1 MAADWLT
8 GSVQTEPMTDGKK
21 KMTPPRLKLV
31 SNNESM
37 ERDDDLDDPLAA
49 EARELAAALGDVQLG
64 VAPAPDFGDGDIR
77 QQMANV
83 RIAEA
88 LLFAASEPLDET
100 TLAESLPRGTDIAAV
115 LAELKEQYAG
125 RGVNLVK
132 TAGKWTLR
140 TADDL
145 SWLLE
150 KHAHE
155 ERRLSKAALETL
167 AIIAYHQPVTRAEIE
182 EIRGVSTSGGT
193 LDILLE
199 TGWVRPRGRRRAPGK
214 PITYGTTD
222 AFLAHFSL
230 DTVKDLPGLADL
242 KAQGLLDSNLPPGF
256 SVPSPTDVAAL
267 MPDELPLDADDED
280 DETVQPEFELDL
292 PEEDE
297 AAKPD
302 TGGSEGA

>member
-1 MAADWLT
+1 MK
-8 GSVQTEPMTDGKK
+8 DGKK

-31 SNNESM
+31 SNNESV
-37 ERDDDLDDPLAA
+37 ERDADFEDPLAA

-64 VAPAPDFGDGDIR
+64 IGPAPDFGEGDLR
-77 QQMANV
+77 QQMESV

-88 LLFAASEPLDET
+88 LLFAASEPLDEAT
-100 TLAESLPRGTDIAAV
+100 IAESLPKGMDVGAI
-115 LAELKEQYAG
+115 LAELKEQYTG
-125 RGVNLVK
+125 RGVHLVK
-132 TAGKWTLR
+132 TAGKWAMR
-140 TADDL
+140 TAEDL

-182 EIRGVSTSGGT
+182 EIRGVSSSGGT

-199 TGWVRPRGRRRAPGK
+199 SGWVRPRGRRRAPGK

-222 AFLAHFSL
+222 AFLAHFGL
-230 DTVKDLPGLADL
+230 DSVKDLPGLADL

-267 MPDELPLDADDED
+267 MPDELPLDAADED
-280 DETVQPEFELDL
+280 QEDETVQAEMELDL

-297 AAKPD
+297 PDKPEPGTPD
-302 TGGSEGA
+302 GA

>member
-1 MAADWLT
+1 MN
-8 GSVQTEPMTDGKK
+8 DGKK

-31 SNNESM
+31 TLNE
-37 ERDDDLDDPLAA
+37 DLPRAEDPLDA

-64 VAPAPDFGDGDIR
+64 IAPAPDFGEGDAR
-77 QQMANV
+77 LHQEAL

-88 LLFAASEPLDET
+88 LLFAASEPLDEAT
-100 TLAESLPRGTDIAAV
+100 ILASLPKGIEVAAI
-115 LAELKEQYAG
+115 LSDLKEQYAG

-132 TAGKWTLR
+132 AAGKWALR
-140 TADDL
+140 TAEDL

-222 AFLAHFSL
+222 AFLAHFGL

-242 KAQGLLDSNLPPGF
+242 KAQGLLDSTLPPGF
-256 SVPSPTDVAAL
+256 TVPSPTDVAAL
-267 MPDELPLDADDED
+267 MPDELPLDAADEED
-280 DETVQPEFELDL
+280 DVQPEMDLDL
-292 PEEDE
+292 PDGED
-297 AAKPD
+297 ADKPEP
-302 TGGSEGA
+302 GSPEKN

>member
-1 MAADWLT
+1 M
-8 GSVQTEPMTDGKK
+8 GVRQGFMNDGKK
-21 KMTPPRLKLV
+21 NMTPPRLKLV
-31 SNNESM
+31 SSNESV
-37 ERDDDLDDPLAA
+37 EREDEFNDALGS
-49 EARELAAALGDVQLG
+49 EARELAAALADVQLG
-64 VAPAPDFGDGDIR
+64 IAPDFGDTDARTEI
-77 QQMANV
+77 QNV

-88 LLFAASEPLDET
+88 LLFAASEPLDERT
-100 TLAESLPRGTDIAAV
+100 ISESLPKDTDVAAV
-115 LAELKEQYAG
+115 LSELREQYSS
-125 RGVNLVK
+125 RGVHLVK
-132 TAGKWTLR
+132 VAGKWSFR
-140 TADDL
+140 TAEDL
-145 SWLLE
+145 SYLLE

-222 AFLAHFSL
+222 AFLSHFGL

-256 SVPSPTDVAAL
+256 SVPEPTDVAAL
-267 MPDELPLDADDED
+267 MPDELPLDADD
-280 DETVQPEFELDL
+280 DEEEGVVQAEMELDL
-292 PEEDE
+292 PEEAEADKPEDGETDKTDKTDE
-297 AAKPD
+297 A
-302 TGGSEGA
+302 SS

>member
-1 MAADWLT
+1 MN
-8 GSVQTEPMTDGKK
+8 DGKK
-21 KMTPPRLKLV
+21 NMTPPRLKLV
-31 SNNESM
+31 SSNESV
-37 ERDDDLDDPLAA
+37 EREDEFNDALGS
-49 EARELAAALGDVQLG
+49 EARELAAALADVQLG
-64 VAPAPDFGDGDIR
+64 IAPDFGDADARTEI
-77 QQMANV
+77 QNV

-88 LLFAASEPLDET
+88 LLFAASEPLDERT
-100 TLAESLPRGTDIAAV
+100 ISESLPKDTDVAAV
-115 LAELKEQYAG
+115 LSELREQYSS
-125 RGVNLVK
+125 RGVHLVK
-132 TAGKWTLR
+132 VAGKWSFR
-140 TADDL
+140 TAEDL
-145 SWLLE
+145 SYLLE

-222 AFLAHFSL
+222 AFLSHFGL

-256 SVPSPTDVAAL
+256 SVPEPTDVAAL
-267 MPDELPLDADDED
+267 MPDELPLDADD
-280 DETVQPEFELDL
+280 DEEEGVVQAEMELDL
-292 PEEDE
+292 PEEAEADKPEDGETDKTDE
-297 AAKPD
+297 A
-302 TGGSEGA
+302 SS

>member
-1 MAADWLT
+1 MK
-8 GSVQTEPMTDGKK
+8 DGKK

-31 SNNESM
+31 SSNENV
-37 ERDDDLDDPLAA
+37 ERDADLDDPLAA

-64 VAPAPDFGDGDIR
+64 IGPAPDFGDADDR
-77 QQMANV
+77 QNIANI

-88 LLFAASEPLDET
+88 LLFAASEPLDEAT
-100 TLAESLPRGTDIAAV
+100 IAGSLPKGADAAAV
-115 LAELKEQYAG
+115 LAELKDQYAG
-125 RGVNLVK
+125 RGVNVVK
-132 TAGKWTLR
+132 VAGKWALR
-140 TADDL
+140 TSEDL

-222 AFLAHFSL
+222 SFLGHFGL
-230 DTVKDLPGLADL
+230 DAIKDLPGLADL
-242 KAQGLLDSNLPPGF
+242 KAQGLLDANLPPGF
-256 SVPSPTDVAAL
+256 SVPSPADVAAL
-267 MPDELPLDADDED
+267 MPDELPLDDGADEEDED
-280 DETVQPEFELDL
+280 VQAEMDLDL
-292 PEEDE
+292 PEE
-297 AAKPD
+297 
-302 TGGSEGA
+302 EGADKPVPGSGEGA

>member
-1 MAADWLT
+1 L
-8 GSVQTEPMTDGKK
+8 
-21 KMTPPRLKLV
+21 
-31 SNNESM
+31 
-37 ERDDDLDDPLAA
+37 
-49 EARELAAALGDVQLG
+49 
-64 VAPAPDFGDGDIR
+64 
-77 QQMANV
+77 
-83 RIAEA
+83 A
-88 LLFAASEPLDET
+88 LLFAASEPLNEAT
-100 TLAESLPRGTDIAAV
+100 IAESLPKGIDVRAV

-132 TAGKWTLR
+132 VAGKWALR
-140 TADDL
+140 TAEDL

-222 AFLAHFSL
+222 SFLTHFGL
-230 DTVKDLPGLADL
+230 DSIKDLPGLADL

-267 MPDELPLDADDED
+267 MPDELPLDAGEDEEEAD
-280 DETVQPEFELDL
+280 VQAEMELDL
-292 PEEDE
+292 PGEDE
-297 AAKPD
+297 ADKP
-302 TGGSEGA
+302 EPGATDQS

>member
-1 MAADWLT
+1 MN
-8 GSVQTEPMTDGKK
+8 DGKK
-21 KMTPPRLKLV
+21 NMTPPRLKLV
-31 SNNESM
+31 SSNESV
-37 ERDDDLDDPLAA
+37 EREDEFNDALGS
-49 EARELAAALGDVQLG
+49 EARELAAALADVQLG
-64 VAPAPDFGDGDIR
+64 IAPDFGDTDARTEI
-77 QQMANV
+77 QNV

-88 LLFAASEPLDET
+88 LLFAASEPLDERT
-100 TLAESLPRGTDIAAV
+100 ISESLPKDTDVAAV
-115 LAELKEQYAG
+115 LSELREQYSS
-125 RGVNLVK
+125 RGVHLVK
-132 TAGKWTLR
+132 VAGKWSFR
-140 TADDL
+140 TAEDL
-145 SWLLE
+145 SYLLE

-222 AFLAHFSL
+222 AFLSHFGL

-256 SVPSPTDVAAL
+256 SVPEPTDVAAL
-267 MPDELPLDADDED
+267 MPDELPLDADD
-280 DETVQPEFELDL
+280 DEEEGVVQAEMELDL
-292 PEEDE
+292 PEEAEADKPEDGETDKTDKTDE
-297 AAKPD
+297 A
-302 TGGSEGA
+302 SS